1 MSIEIK
7 KGDQITAVWG
17 AGHPEQQGKISK
29 INEDGS
35 YIVKLRNGRIFE
47 QHLVLKKEF
56 LSDYFLKCSIGYHH
70 MPSAKKIAEANYD
83 KLFNTEDYS
92 GMNVEDVERSSPH
105 IN

>member
-70 MPSAKKIAEANYD
+70 MPSAQSVAKSNYER
-83 KLFNTEDYS
+83 LFGTA
-92 GMNVEDVERSSPH
+92 
-105 IN
+105 

>member
-1 MSIEIK
+1 MNKKRGNQMSIEIK

-70 MPSAKKIAEANYD
+70 MPSAPSVATSNYER
-83 KLFNTEDYS
+83 LFGTA
-92 GMNVEDVERSSPH
+92 
-105 IN
+105 

>member
-1 MSIEIK
+1 MNKKRGNQMSIEIK
-7 KGDQITAVWG
+7 KGDQITAFWG
-17 AGHPEQQGKISK
+17 AGIPEQQGKISK

-70 MPSAKKIAEANYD
+70 MPSAQPVATSNY
-83 KLFNTEDYS
+83 
-92 GMNVEDVERSSPH
+92 ER
-105 IN
+105 

>member
-1 MSIEIK
+1 MNKKRGNQMSIEIK
-7 KGDQITAVWG
+7 KGDQITAFWG
-17 AGHPEQQGKISK
+17 AGIPEQMGKISK

-70 MPSAKKIAEANYD
+70 MPSAQSVATSNYER
-83 KLFNTEDYS
+83 LFGTA
-92 GMNVEDVERSSPH
+92 
-105 IN
+105 

>member
-35 YIVKLRNGRIFE
+35 YIVKLKNGRLVD
-47 QHLVLKKEF
+47 QHLVLKNHP
-56 LSDYFLKCSIGYHH
+56 L
-70 MPSAKKIAEANYD
+70 
-83 KLFNTEDYS
+83 
-92 GMNVEDVERSSPH
+92 
-105 IN
+105 